1 MKKTTILYLVSVLL
15 LFSGCQALEKQ
26 QQYGAAVDVNGH
38 FLFRSTLDSLTVGLN
53 SDDSLRVVQQYI
65 SAWAKD
71 ILMYDAVKNGQ
82 LNVEIDAI
90 EQMVADY
97 RHSLYVHAYESY
109 LVERFMSKAVPDS
122 TIEQMY
128 AQLSDRFRLD
138 ESIMK
143 GILVIVPNDAPNIN
157 KLRKWMTNESLDD
170 IEKYVYQN
178 ASGYELFADRWVT
191 TTDMLAQIPVER
203 KELENKLKTK
213 NQIEVSDSLKTYL
226 LQVTD
231 KYLLG
236 NPMPLEYAR
245 PEIEKIILSER
256 QVDFLLKEREKLYN
270 EAIQEQKIRF
280 YEN

>member
-1 MKKTTILYLVSVLL
+1 MKKATIIYFVSALL
-15 LFSGCQALEKQ
+15 MLSGCQALEKQ
-26 QQYGAAVDVNGH
+26 QQYGAAVEVNGH

-53 SDDSLRVVQQYI
+53 SEDSLRVAQQYI
-65 SAWAKD
+65 SLWAKD
-71 ILMYDAVKNGQ
+71 ILMYEAIQNGE

-90 EQMVADY
+90 EKMVSDY

-109 LVERFMSKAVPDS
+109 LVERYMSKNVPD
-122 TIEQMY
+122 TIVEQMY
-128 AQLSDRFRLD
+128 AQLSERFRLD

-143 GILVIVPNDAPNIN
+143 GILVIVPNDAPNIG
-157 KLRKWMTNESLDD
+157 KLRKWMMEESLDD

-191 TTDMLAQIPVER
+191 TTNMLAQIPLER
-203 KELENKLKTK
+203 KELENKLKSK
-213 NQIEVSDSLKTYL
+213 YQIETSDSLRTYL

-280 YEN
+280 YEK

>member
-1 MKKTTILYLVSVLL
+1 MKKATIIYFVSALL
-15 LFSGCQALEKQ
+15 MLSGCQALEKQ
-26 QQYGAAVDVNGH
+26 QQYGAAVEVNGH

-53 SDDSLRVVQQYI
+53 SEDSLRVAQQYI
-65 SAWAKD
+65 SLWAKD
-71 ILMYDAVKNGQ
+71 ILMYEAIQNGE

-90 EQMVADY
+90 EKMVSDY

-109 LVERFMSKAVPDS
+109 LVERYMSKNVPD
-122 TIEQMY
+122 TIVEQMY
-128 AQLSDRFRLD
+128 TQLSERFRLD

-143 GILVIVPNDAPNIN
+143 GILVIVPNDAPNIG
-157 KLRKWMTNESLDD
+157 KLRKWMTEESLDD

-191 TTDMLAQIPVER
+191 TTNMLAQIPLER
-203 KELENKLKTK
+203 KELENKLKSK
-213 NQIEVSDSLKTYL
+213 YQIETSDSLRTYL

-280 YEN
+280 YEK